1 MTLEQLRIFVAVAE
15 RQHVTRAA
23 HDLRLTQSA
32 TSAAIAALEARYATR
47 LFDRIGRRI
56 ELTDAGRLFLVEA
69 RAVLAQAAAAEALLD
84 DLAGLTRGTLLLA
97 ASQTVANY
105 WLPPF
110 MHRFRKLYPGISL
123 HLSIGNTE
131 QVAAWVNE
139 ITVDLGLVEGEV
151 VNPMLSVN
159 PIANDDLVL
168 VASPQHV
175 WAMAEKITPE
185 DLVAT
190 PWVLREAGSA
200 TRAILESVLT
210 RYGFS
215 ISDCTIALE
224 LPSNEAVLTAV
235 EDGAGA
241 TIVSEVAARARIK
254 AGSLLS
260 RDIGLPRRLFYSL
273 RHKERSLTGAQRAFL
288 GLVTQDIG
296 APPAQAE

>member
-1 MTLEQLRIFVAVAE
+1 
-15 RQHVTRAA
+15 
-23 HDLRLTQSA
+23 
-32 TSAAIAALEARYATR
+32 
-47 LFDRIGRRI
+47 
-56 ELTDAGRLFLVEA
+56 
-69 RAVLAQAAAAEALLD
+69 
-84 DLAGLTRGTLLLA
+84 
-97 ASQTVANY
+97 
-105 WLPPF
+105 
-110 MHRFRKLYPGISL
+110 MHRFRKLYPGINL

-131 QVAAWVNE
+131 QVAAWGNE

-151 VNPMLSVN
+151 DNPMLSIN

-175 WAMAEKITPE
+175 WAMADKITPE

-200 TRAILESVLT
+200 TRAILEGVLT

-260 RDIGLPRRLFYSL
+260 RDIGLPKRLFYSL

-296 APPAQAE
+296 DAPAAAE